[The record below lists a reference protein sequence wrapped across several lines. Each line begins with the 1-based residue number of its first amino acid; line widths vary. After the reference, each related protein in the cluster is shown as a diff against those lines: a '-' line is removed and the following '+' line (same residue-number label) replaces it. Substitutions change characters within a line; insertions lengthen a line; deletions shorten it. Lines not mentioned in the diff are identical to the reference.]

1 MESFKVLAHW
11 DPEAGVWW
19 AESNDI
25 KGLVAEAET
34 MESLVLELRQI
45 VPESMHLNH
54 GMRSQSVE
62 INLIAD
68 RTEGVR
74 IPA

>member
-1 MESFKVLAHW
+1 MEAFKVLAHW

-19 AESNDI
+19 AESIDI
-25 KGLVAEAET
+25 KGLVAEAST
-34 MESLVLELRQI
+34 MEGLIQELREI
-45 VPESMHLNH
+45 VPDLMQLNH
-54 GMRSQSVE
+54 GLSAQLVE
-62 INLIAD
+62 INLVAD

>member
-1 MESFKVLAHW
+1 MEVFKILAHW

-19 AESNDI
+19 AESVDI
-25 KGLVAEAET
+25 KGLVAESET
-34 MESLVLELRQI
+34 VEGLLEEIRAV
-45 VPESMHLNH
+45 VPDLMQLNH
-54 GMRSQSVE
+54 GITGSVQ
-62 INLIAD
+62 INLLAD

>member
-1 MESFKVLAHW
+1 MEAFTVLAHW

-19 AESNDI
+19 TESSDI
-25 KGLVAEAET
+25 KGLVAESET
-34 MESLVLELRQI
+34 IEGLLHEIRQI
-45 VPESMHLNH
+45 VPDLMQLNH
-54 GMRSQSVE
+54 GISSQSVQ
-62 INLIAD
+62 INLVAD

>member
-1 MESFKVLAHW
+1 MEAFKVLAHW

-19 AESNDI
+19 AESVDI
-25 KGLVAEAET
+25 KGLVAESET
-34 MESLVLELRQI
+34 IEGLLEEIRQI
-45 VPESMHLNH
+45 VPDLMRLNH
-54 GMRSQSVE
+54 GITQSVQ
-62 INLIAD
+62 INLVAD

>member
-1 MESFKVLAHW
+1 MQAFKVLAHW

-19 AESNDI
+19 AESADI
-25 KGLVAEAET
+25 KGLAAESET
-34 MESLVLELRQI
+34 VEGLLQEIREI
-45 VPESMHLNH
+45 VPDLLQLNR
-54 GMRSQSVE
+54 GITQSVQ
-62 INLIAD
+62 INLVAD

>member
-1 MESFKVLAHW
+1 MEAFKVLAHW

-19 AESNDI
+19 AESTDI
-25 KGLVAEAET
+25 KGLVAESET
-34 MESLVLELRQI
+34 VEGLLQEIREI
-45 VPESMHLNH
+45 VPDLMQLNH
-54 GMRSQSVE
+54 GITQSVQ
-62 INLIAD
+62 INLVAD